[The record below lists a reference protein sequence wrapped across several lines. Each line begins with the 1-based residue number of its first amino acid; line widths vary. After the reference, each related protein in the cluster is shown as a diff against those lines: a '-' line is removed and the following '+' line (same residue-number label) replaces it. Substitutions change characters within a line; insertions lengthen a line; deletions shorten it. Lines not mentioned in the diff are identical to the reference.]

1 MYWGLAY
8 YTVLFCFRWRPL
20 LVRSSEHN
28 GKKVEQPRETPPCE
42 HTDNDEDVEARERE
56 RDMCVSMP
64 AKRMWNADG
73 CKRVNSPQKLS
84 PYPPS
89 RSIRK
94 SFFVLLFPV
103 PSFGG
108 IGEAICREK
117 HPLPISLSPLSLSL
131 FLLLSH
137 TSRPLL
143 TFCYPQLNPN
153 QWGNRGERTRDLSQP
168 MRKPCLEWGQVGMKK
183 KKTILTQTP
192 ASLRRRRMEAVHL
205 PPITPFFHIAALDQ
219 CYKTFP

>member
-108 IGEAICREK
+108 IGKAICREK

-131 FLLLSH
+131 SFTLTHIKASPHILLPA
-137 TSRPLL
+137 T
-143 TFCYPQLNPN
+143 
-153 QWGNRGERTRDLSQP
+153 ESQP
-168 MRKPCLEWGQVGMKK
+168 MGKQRRTNTWPLSANEKALFRMRPSWHEKEEDYIDTNPRESSSSSNGSRA
-183 KKTILTQTP
+183 P
-192 ASLRRRRMEAVHL
+192 APHHALLPHRSLGPML
-205 PPITPFFHIAALDQ
+205 
-219 CYKTFP
+219 